1 MTIKSKRDWFE
12 LGYVFDFETRCLK
25 NYKTGEIANIR
36 PPYNWLADEVCS
48 FSYEEDLDKYLHRCV
63 TKERK
68 WFFFTKEYYDFPES
82 NYISGVAAHDY
93 VYYVNGENRGFCCVD
108 DEFIFDKNTLWCNM
122 EEYYEL
128 TNKWY
133 DIAEVDF
140 DEWLDSSYDTFEHL
154 ETISSYVK
162 PFKGIT
168 WLER

>member
-1 MTIKSKRDWFE
+1 MPIKSKRDWFE

-25 NYKTGEIANIR
+25 NYKTGEIADVQLYTWLWDEYCTFT
-36 PPYNWLADEVCS
+36 YNG
-48 FSYEEDLDKYLHRCV
+48 DLDKYLHRCV

-82 NYISGVAAHDY
+82 TYISGVDTHDY
-93 VYYVNGENRGFCCVD
+93 LYYVNGENRGFCLVD
-108 DEFIFDKNTLWCNM
+108 DEYIFDKDTLWCNM

-128 TNKWY
+128 TEKWY
-133 DIAEVDF
+133 DIAEVDT
-140 DEWLDSSYDTFEHL
+140 DEWLDSSYDTFKHL
-154 ETISSYVK
+154 EVISNYVK